1 MIRNN
6 KKLGFIHTPKILV
19 SGFTLIELLVVI
31 AIIGIISS
39 ITLASLNQSRV
50 RANDAKIKAQISGL
64 RTATELYYSENNNT
78 YGPAVLGT
86 EAHGGVSIGT
96 GCNTNMFA
104 NTLVSP
110 YTRNANYPSYTHGLG
125 KCTTDGTNYAVTV
138 RLNASGQFW
147 CVDNR
152 GASRPTTALQAN
164 SVYVCPAS

>member
-1 MIRNN
+1 MIRDN
-6 KKLGFIHTPKILV
+6 KRLGLSHTPKSLV

-39 ITLASLNQSRV
+39 ITLVSLNQSRV

-64 RTATELYYSENNNT
+64 RSAAELYYSDNNNT
-78 YGPAVLGT
+78 YGIAVSGVETAGT
-86 EAHGGVSIGT
+86 TRIGT
-96 GCNTNMFA
+96 GCGNGMFA
-104 NTLVSP
+104 SALLSP
-110 YTRNANYPSYTHGLG
+110 YTLNTSYPSYTHGLG
-125 KCTTDGTNYAVTV
+125 KCTTDGINYAVSV

-164 SVYVCPAS
+164 SVYVCPSS